1 MSVNLSESIPTATE
15 IMTQK
20 FSIYLLGMLNH
31 IFKFIFKTSQY
42 PLVISCISLLIC
54 MFSIFFKKKKHF
66 ATLIFSVMKFQEMA
80 TKSLFLNFENS
91 FSASYFPI
99 SQEQLVQNS
108 SLTPLW
114 NNN

>member
-1 MSVNLSESIPTATE
+1 
-15 IMTQK
+15 
-20 FSIYLLGMLNH
+20 MLNH

-42 PLVISCISLLIC
+42 PFVISCISLLIC
-54 MFSIFFKKKKHF
+54 MFSIFFKKKKKHF
-66 ATLIFSVMKFQEMA
+66 ATLIFCVMKFQEMG
-80 TKSLFLNFENS
+80 TKSLFLSFENS

-99 SQEQLVQNS
+99 SQEQLDQTS